1 MRASYRNSD
10 LEVDL
15 GIGEALVE
23 AVILLG
29 EQALHLIQQQPL
41 LRTPGAPT
49 TLMVVSIVV
58 VWWPG

>member
-1 MRASYRNSD
+1 MMRVSYRNSD

-49 TLMVVSIVV
+49 TLMVSIVA